1 MSTLSRKL
9 LRTIRTTR
17 GQFIGLGFIVTLG
30 VMVYIGMGT
39 AYGNLSRSQQDFYQ
53 SANFADY
60 YFQVVRAPS
69 SVSSKIESIPGVI
82 KASGRVQSDVSLVK
96 EGSQRAVGRITSY
109 NLPQEGE
116 VNQLHLLS
124 GRMFAS
130 RSSGGGV
137 EVLLDP
143 QYADANHVQ
152 IDDNITIIA
161 EGRKVNLHVVGTA
174 ISPEFVYALPNASAM
189 MPDPLNFGIIMMATE
204 QAQQIL
210 DMPDQVNQVV
220 IKLAPGTDEKAVQQR
235 VEELLQSY
243 GNIASYPRKD
253 QLSHAMLQAE
263 LDGLR
268 INSHFLP
275 LVLLLIAAA
284 IQFVILNRLVKS
296 HRTQIGIMKAIGY
309 SDYKI
314 IGHYTAY
321 ALCVSV
327 LGCIAGIITGVLL
340 ASYMSSVYSIYFNLP
355 RAIGGINLKT
365 LLQSVALSISVGAAS
380 GFLAARSVIRI
391 NPAEAMRLPAPPQG
405 NKILLERWAGLWT
418 SLNSSWKMSLRSIS
432 RNRARSLVTILGV
445 MSAVVLL
452 VFSMFT
458 NDAVDYML
466 NRNFQDVN
474 HYDYTVRFAEP
485 VEYRE
490 IQYWQQWKDI
500 YQIEP
505 QLEMPIKIQYNGRS
519 EDELCIGMTRESDL
533 KRVLNQAGERLQI
546 PEEGM
551 LISRRMAQKLGVRT
565 GDKVRVETKMSV
577 GASHTSELLVIGIND
592 QLMGSGS
599 YVSLETANR
608 MLNEKRIVNTVML
621 KAVPGNAGKIEKRFN
636 EMPKVSSVTSRTEEL
651 QSFYNLLDTTV
662 VFIGI
667 MVLLSALLG
676 LVIVYNSSIMAFNER
691 KRELASLKVLGYS
704 DAEVAGILRKE
715 TWLLAVIGT
724 VLGLPAGKGLGQL
737 YIAGVSTDL
746 YSLPVIIYPRSYL
759 MAALGAVVFVAI
771 GQYLAL
777 RKAGQLDMVEVLK
790 NRE

>member
-9 LRTIRTTR
+9 LRTIHTTR

-39 AYGNLSRSQQDFYQ
+39 AYSNLSRSQQDFYQ
-53 SANFADY
+53 AANFADY
-60 YFQVVRAPS
+60 YFQVVRAPA
-69 SVSSKIESIPGVI
+69 SVSSKIESIPGVV
-82 KASGRVQSDVSLVK
+82 KASGRIQSDVSLLK
-96 EGSQRAVGRITSY
+96 EGSRRAVGRITSY
-109 NLPQEGE
+109 NLPQAGE

-143 QYADANHVQ
+143 QYADANHIQ
-152 IDDNITIIA
+152 IDDIITIIA

-174 ISPEFVYALPNASAM
+174 ISPEFVYALPDAATM

-210 DMPDQVNQVV
+210 DMPDQVNQIVV
-220 IKLAPGTDEKAVQQR
+220 KLASGADEKAIPQR
-235 VEELLQSY
+235 AEELLQSY

-263 LDGLR
+263 LDGLK

-309 SDYKI
+309 NDFKI
-314 IGHYTAY
+314 ICHYTAY
-321 ALCVSV
+321 ALCISV
-327 LGCIAGIITGVLL
+327 LGCIIGIIAGVLL
-340 ASYMSSVYSIYFNLP
+340 ASFMSSIYSLYFNLP
-355 RAIGGINLKT
+355 QAISGINLKT
-365 LLQSVALSISVGAAS
+365 LLQSVALSISVGAAA

-405 NKILLERWAGLWT
+405 NKILLERWRGLW
-418 SLNSSWKMSLRSIS
+418 SKLNSSWKMSLRSIS

-474 HYDYTVRFAEP
+474 RYDYIVRFAEP
-485 VEYRE
+485 IEYRE
-490 IQYWQQWKDI
+490 IQYWQQWEDI

-505 QLEMPIKIQYNGRS
+505 QLEMPIKIYYNGRS
-519 EDELCIGMTRESDL
+519 EDELCIGMTVDGDL

-546 PEEGM
+546 PEAGL
-551 LISRRMAQKLGVRT
+551 LISRRMAQRLGVET
-565 GDKVRVETKMSV
+565 GDKVRVETKMSA
-577 GASHTSELLVIGIND
+577 GASHTAELLVIGIND

-599 YVSLETANR
+599 YVSLDTANR
-608 MLNEKRIVNTVML
+608 MINEKRIINTVML
-621 KAVPGNAGKIEKRFN
+621 KAAPASAAELEKQFD
-636 EMPKVSSVTSRTEEL
+636 EMPNVSSVTSRAEEL
-651 QSFYNLLDTTV
+651 QSYYTLLDTTV
-662 VFIGI
+662 YFIGI
-667 MVLLSALLG
+667 MILLSALLG

-691 KRELASLKVLGYS
+691 KRELASLRVLGYS
-704 DAEVAGILRKE
+704 SSEVASVLRKE
-715 TWLLAVIGT
+715 TWLLAVIGM
-724 VLGLPAGKGLGQL
+724 VLGLPAGKGMGQA
-737 YIAGVSTDL
+737 YIASVSTDL
-746 YSLPVIIYPRSYL
+746 YSLPVIIYPRSYI

-771 GQYLAL
+771 GQYLAT
-777 RKAGQLDMVEVLK
+777 RKAGRLDMVEVLK

>member
-17 GQFIGLGFIVTLG
+17 GQFIGLGFIVALG

-39 AYGNLSRSQQDFYQ
+39 AYSNLTRSQQDFYQ
-53 SANFADY
+53 AANFADY
-60 YFQVVRAPS
+60 YFQVVRAPA
-69 SVSSKIESIPGVI
+69 SVSSKIESIAGVV
-82 KASGRVQSDVSLVK
+82 KASGRIQSDVSLVK

-109 NLPQEGE
+109 HLPMAGE

-124 GRMFAS
+124 GRMFSS

-143 QYADANHVQ
+143 QYAAANHIQ
-152 IDDNITIIA
+152 IDDTITILA
-161 EGRKVNLHVVGTA
+161 QGRKVNLHVVGTA
-174 ISPEFVYALPNASAM
+174 ISPEFIYALPDAATM
-189 MPDPLNFGIIMMATE
+189 MPDPLNFGIIMMSTE

-210 DMPDQVNQVV
+210 DMPDQVNQIV
-220 IKLAPGTDEKAVQQR
+220 IKLASGTDEKAIQPK
-235 VEELLQSY
+235 VEELLQNY
-243 GNIASYPRKD
+243 GNIASYPRHD
-253 QLSHAMLQAE
+253 QLSNAMLQAE
-263 LDGLR
+263 LDGLK
-268 INSHFLP
+268 INSRFLP

-284 IQFVILNRLVKS
+284 IQFVILHRLVKS

-309 SDYKI
+309 HDYKI

-321 ALCVSV
+321 ALCVSGA
-327 LGCIAGIITGVLL
+327 GCIVGIIAGVWL
-340 ASYMSSVYSIYFNLP
+340 ASIMSAVYMLYFNLP
-355 RAIGGINLKT
+355 QAIGGINLAT

-380 GFLAARSVIRI
+380 GLLAARSVIRI

-405 NKILLERWAGLWT
+405 NRILLEGWPGLW
-418 SLNSSWKMSLRSIS
+418 SRLNSSWKMSLRSIS
-432 RNRARSLVTILGV
+432 RNRARSLVTMLGV

-466 NRNFQDVN
+466 NHNFRDVN
-474 HYDYTVRFAEP
+474 RYDYTVRFSQP
-485 VEYRE
+485 IEYRE
-490 IQYWQQWKDI
+490 IQYWQQWPDI

-505 QLEMPIKIQYNGRS
+505 QLEMPIKIHYQGRS
-519 EDELCIGMTRESDL
+519 EDELCIGLAADSNL

-551 LISRRMAQKLGVRT
+551 LINRHTAQKLGVST
-565 GDKVRVETKMSV
+565 GDKVTVETKMAV
-577 GASHTSELLVIGIND
+577 GASHTAELLVTGIND

-599 YVSLETANR
+599 YVSLQTANR
-608 MLNEKRIVNTVML
+608 ILNEKRILNTVML
-621 KAVPGNAGKIEKRFN
+621 RAVPGHADQIEERLN
-636 EMPKVSSVTSRTEEL
+636 EIPRVSSVTSRAEEL
-651 QSFYNLLDTTV
+651 QSFYSLLDTTV
-662 VFIGI
+662 IFIGV

-704 DAEVAGILRKE
+704 NSEVAGILRKE
-715 TWLLAVIGT
+715 TWLLALIAA

-737 YIAGVSTDL
+737 YIASVSTDL
-746 YSLPVIIYPRSYL
+746 YSLPVIIYPRSYI

-777 RKAGQLDMVEVLK
+777 RKAGRLDMVEVLK

>member
-1 MSTLSRKL
+1 
-9 LRTIRTTR
+9 
-17 GQFIGLGFIVTLG
+17 VALG

-39 AYGNLSRSQQDFYQ
+39 AYGNLSRSQQEFYQ
-53 SANFADY
+53 AANFADY

-69 SVSSKIESIPGVI
+69 SVSSKIESIAGIV
-82 KASGRVQSDVSLVK
+82 KASGRIQRDVSLVK

-109 NLPQEGE
+109 HLPMEGE

-152 IDDNITIIA
+152 IDDHITIIA

-174 ISPEFVYALPNASAM
+174 ISPEFVYALPDAATM

-220 IKLAPGTDEKAVQQR
+220 VKLAPGSDEKAIRQR
-235 VEELLQSY
+235 TEELLRSY

-263 LDGLR
+263 LDGLK

-309 SDYKI
+309 NDYQI
-314 IGHYTAY
+314 IGHYTTY
-321 ALCVSV
+321 ALVVSV
-327 LGCIAGIITGVLL
+327 IGCIAGMIAGVFL
-340 ASYMSSVYSIYFNLP
+340 ASSMSSVYSLYFNLP
-355 RAIGGINLKT
+355 QAIGGINRQT

-380 GFLAARSVIRI
+380 GFLAARTVIRI

-405 NKILLERWAGLWT
+405 NKILLERWAKLWT
-418 SLNSSWKMSLRSIS
+418 RLNSSWKMSLRSIS
-432 RNRARSLVTILGV
+432 RNRTRSLVTILGV

-466 NRNFQDVN
+466 NRNFNEVN
-474 HYDYTVRFAEP
+474 RYDYTVRLAEP
-485 VEYRE
+485 IEYRE

-505 QLEMPIKIQYNGRS
+505 QLEMPIKIFYNGRS
-519 EDELCIGMTRESDL
+519 EDELCIGMTRDSDL

-546 PEEGM
+546 PEEGL
-551 LISRRMAQKLGVRT
+551 LISRRMAQRLGVRT

-577 GASHTSELLVIGIND
+577 GATHSTELLVTGIND

-608 MLNEKRIVNTVML
+608 MLDEKRIINMVMF
-621 KAVPGNAGKIEKRFN
+621 KAAAVSGDSIEKRFN
-636 EMPKVSSVTSRTEEL
+636 AMPKVSSVTSRAKEL
-651 QSFYNLLDTTV
+651 QSFYDLMDTTV
-662 VFIGI
+662 IFIGI
-667 MVLLSALLG
+667 MILLSALLG
-676 LVIVYNSSIMAFNER
+676 LVIVYNSSLMAFNER
-691 KRELASLKVLGYS
+691 RRELASLKVLGYS
-704 DAEVAGILRKE
+704 NPEIAGILRKE
-715 TWLLAVIGT
+715 TWLLAAIGI
-724 VLGLPAGKGLGQL
+724 VFGLPAGKGMGQA
-737 YIAGVSTDL
+737 YIASVSTDL

-771 GQYLAL
+771 GHYLAV

>member
-1 MSTLSRKL
+1 MSILNRKL

-17 GQFIGLGFIVTLG
+17 GQFIGLVFIVTLG

-39 AYGNLSRSQQDFYQ
+39 AYGNLSRSQQNFYQ
-53 SANFADY
+53 ATNFADY

-69 SVSSKIESIPGVI
+69 SVSSKIESISGVA
-82 KASGRVQSDVSLVK
+82 KASGRIQSDVSLLK
-96 EGSQRAVGRITSY
+96 EDSQRAVGRITSY
-109 NLPQEGE
+109 NLPQTGE

-130 RSSGGGV
+130 RSSGGGI

-143 QYADANHVQ
+143 QYAAANYIQ
-152 IDDNITIIA
+152 IDDTITIIA
-161 EGRKVNLHVVGTA
+161 AGRKINLHVVGTA
-174 ISPEFVYALPNASAM
+174 ISPEFIYTLPDAAAM

-204 QAQQIL
+204 QAQLIL
-210 DMPDQVNQVV
+210 DMPGQINQIM
-220 IKLAPGTDEKAVQQR
+220 IKLAPGADEQAVQNR

-243 GNIASYPRKD
+243 GNTASYPRKD

-263 LDGLR
+263 LDGLKV
-268 INSHFLP
+268 NSHFLP

-309 SDYKI
+309 SDAKI
-314 IGHYTAY
+314 IGHYIAY
-321 ALCVSV
+321 ALCVSG
-327 LGCIAGIITGVLL
+327 LGCVSGIIAGVFL
-340 ASYMSSVYSIYFNLP
+340 ASFMSAIFSLYFNLP
-355 RAIGGINLKT
+355 QAIGEINLLT
-365 LLQSVALSISVGAAS
+365 LLQSVALGISIGVIS
-380 GFLAARSVIRI
+380 GFLAVRSVIRI

-405 NKILLERWAGLWT
+405 NKILLERWAGLWGR
-418 SLNSSWKMSLRSIS
+418 LNSAWRMSLRSIS
-432 RNRARSLVTILGV
+432 RNRSRSLVTTLGV

-466 NRNFQDVN
+466 NRNFQEVN
-474 HYDYTVRFAEP
+474 HYDYTVRLAEP
-485 VEYRE
+485 IEYRE
-490 IQYWQQWKDI
+490 IQYWQQWEDI

-505 QLEMPIKIQYNGRS
+505 QLEMPIKIHYNGRS
-519 EDELCIGMTRESDL
+519 EDELCIGMLSDSDL

-551 LISRRMAQKLGVRT
+551 LISRRMAQRLGVT
-565 GDKVRVETKMSV
+565 SGEKIKVETKLS
-577 GASHTSELLVIGIND
+577 GSTTRTSELLVIGIND

-608 MLNEKRIVNTVML
+608 MLNEKKIVNSLMFR
-621 KAVPGNAGKIEKRFN
+621 AVPGNADIIENRFN
-636 EMPKVSSVTSRTEEL
+636 EMPMVSSVTSRAEEL
-651 QSFYNLLDTTV
+651 QSFHNLLDTTIIL
-662 VFIGI
+662 IGV

-704 DAEVAGILRKE
+704 NAEVAGILRKE
-715 TWLLAVIGT
+715 TWLLAIIGT
-724 VLGLPAGKGLGQL
+724 ILGLPAGKGLGQL
-737 YIAGVSTDL
+737 YLASVSTDL

-759 MAALGAVVFVAI
+759 MAAIGAVVFVVI

-777 RKAGQLDMVEVLK
+777 RKSRELDMVEVLK